1 MIPLD
6 LSGKLAL
13 VTGVGDDFSFAW
25 YIAKGLQAAGARLI
39 FACHPWFISIV
50 ENILVHDGYA
60 DARTLPFGAGMLKVE
75 KVFPC
80 DVRFDTLADVSED
93 VRQERRFKR
102 CEQQY
107 GDYSIQGLMEKIGKD
122 YQDLDILIHSIAFS
136 REIKTHKAFE
146 TSRAAYLEA
155 MSISAYSLTALLRAA
170 LPFMENRP
178 EGTSAVGLTYIGGE
192 RVIPHFAANATWR
205 SVANSTSHWAASRYV
220 RLPCNLGVTRIPLPR
235 VSLLARVYGE
245 ADGKRSPSGVKHWY
259 GTANVFPRGGFAM
272 ILAQEQAFLKSETQ
286 LQELLTYVQ
295 QAAASAERIDQVER
309 TLLERLLE
317 LGHTLL
323 TAYIATQSDGD
334 QGPPAAA
341 AVDRTH
347 RRLPK
352 LHRRRYVSIFGVLE
366 ISRAVYGT
374 REGQKIEWAPLDG
387 RLDRK

>member
-6 LSGKLAL
+6 LSGKVAL

-25 YIAKGLQAAGARLI
+25 YVAKGLQAAGARLI

-192 RVIPHFAANATWR
+192 RVIPHYAGGMSTAKAALQIDAKPLASNLGPKKMRVNLISAGPY
-205 SVANSTSHWAASRYV
+205 ASRAAKGIGDIEKMKQHAAE
-220 RLPCNLGVTRIPLPR
+220 RSPLPR
-235 VSLLARVYGE
+235 SIE
-245 ADGKRSPSGVKHWY
+245 AEEV
-259 GTANVFPRGGFAM
+259 ANA
-272 ILAQEQAFLKSETQ
+272 AAFLSSG
-286 LQELLTYVQ
+286 L
-295 QAAASAERIDQVER
+295 ASAISGQV
-309 TLLERLLE
+309 L
-317 LGHTLL
+317 
-323 TAYIATQSDGD
+323 Y
-334 QGPPAAA
+334 
-341 AVDRTH
+341 VDAG
-347 RRLPK
+347 
-352 LHRRRYVSIFGVLE
+352 YNVMGV
-366 ISRAVYGT
+366 
-374 REGQKIEWAPLDG
+374 
-387 RLDRK
+387 